1 MSDYNFDFGFSAVT
15 EEELAAVQK
24 KDEEIKSATDAAAIA
39 AAEAAKAHDKANQMY
54 KMITPL
60 LDNLVKDPE
69 KEYIYWPNRQAKIKA
84 FKEQLQK
91 ILK

>member
-1 MSDYNFDFGFSAVT
+1 MSGFDFDFGFSAVT

-24 KDEEIKSATDAAAIA
+24 KDEEVKSATAVAEQA

-60 LDNLVKDPE
+60 LDNLIKDPE